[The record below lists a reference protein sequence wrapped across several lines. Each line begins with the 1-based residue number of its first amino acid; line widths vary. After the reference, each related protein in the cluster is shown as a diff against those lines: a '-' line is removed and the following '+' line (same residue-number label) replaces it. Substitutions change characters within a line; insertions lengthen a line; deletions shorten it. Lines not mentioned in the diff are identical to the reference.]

1 MTTTPAQVLDFW
13 FEQLGPS
20 AWFGGGPAV
29 DEAIRARFAGAWRAA
44 RGGAFERWQATPEGS
59 LALLV
64 ILDQFSRHLHRGSG
78 LSFATD
84 PRGLRTARRALAR
97 GQDLA
102 MPIEAR
108 RFFYLPF
115 CHSER
120 MPDQD
125 RSVALFTRRLGLKD
139 RRVNRAHAL
148 AHRAVIERF
157 GRFPF
162 RNDALG
168 RETTPAE
175 AAWLKDVGYMGEV
188 RRFGG

>member
-1 MTTTPAQVLDFW
+1 MTPTPAPVLDFW
-13 FEQLGPS
+13 FEELGPD

-29 DEAIRARFAGAWRAA
+29 DDATRARFGRAWRAA
-44 RGGAFERWQATPEGS
+44 RGGAFEDWQATPEGT
-59 LALLV
+59 LALLL
-64 ILDQFSRHLHRGSG
+64 ILDQFSRNMHRGSA

-84 PRGLRTARRALAR
+84 ARGLRVARRALAR

-102 MPIEAR
+102 MPLEAR

-120 MPDQD
+120 LPDQD
-125 RSVALFTRRLGLKD
+125 RSVGLFVRRLGVKD
-139 RRVNRAHAL
+139 RRSNRAHAL

-162 RNDALG
+162 RNEALG
-168 RETTPAE
+168 RETTPEE
-175 AAWLKDVGYMGEV
+175 AAWLADVGYMGEV